1 MPIAEDVEL
10 GEGVAIAHPE
20 LVNRRGRGTL
30 GREHVQA
37 SIALFCGL
45 VSLGIAGIGYLARYG
60 FSDDSPLFWVK
71 FVGLSWFLV
80 TFSLLVRKLP
90 PVRDARGPWQSWA
103 GHGSLTLAGLGL
115 TALFGFDAGPA
126 LSRAIPF
133 AFAAVGCAGF
143 VLGCWSVART
153 ARLRDIAAVVGFA
166 GVFAIYG
173 ACVSCGTGYQNM
185 LMVEGISFKGCQ
197 IDELYHASICNML
210 RTYGVASTGLDGVPF
225 QPYHFGSHWLFA
237 RLCNLLDVRVIDFY
251 SRGYRVVFVPFG
263 VFCLSTFAAAV
274 AEARSLR
281 ESRADSIS
289 PSSGGEAADR
299 ATEHRSWTTG
309 ALFWFIVLTA
319 YLSFLPY
326 PAVGIPIYAWS
337 SVIISESYAVA
348 VAISLLGLAWA
359 ISFFQDAG
367 TRSVRRP
374 LPTVAAI
381 ACVGLLMAALSM
393 LKVSQS
399 TILVAAAV
407 FFFVRLAWHR
417 STLLSA
423 CTVVAAAGGY
433 CLLRY
438 SLNPNYRD
446 VARTTLPFQFVGSSV
461 EPELWPYFWLFYYAW
476 LWIVTAVRVRQERIR
491 TLGDLASALRGP
503 RLLDLEFLYVVAA
516 AGAGPAFFVV
526 PHSSAH
532 YFGEYQQWLAV
543 GILLSIVVCRSN
555 AQRDSFSENDRLD
568 HATPS
573 GRRWAAWRSVRLG
586 RVFLVAVIFSVAGMD
601 LFNTFRLAAGM
612 VNDNAFC
619 RGHAGGGTGV
629 NSALAHGHFREAA
642 LILDRTAADVER
654 RMRSEKNVLDLL
666 RSIDEMPLS
675 EKRASLLYIP
685 KSNRQFWELLHGP
698 FWPLD
703 SPLVAPALGGVAMID
718 GLCEPTPDTR
728 WYWYN
733 YSLYP
738 KPDFSRRQPPLD
750 QYLPVLR
757 SRCAQLGFK
766 QLIVIDTGPDD
777 LSRQQKYDCLP

>member
-281 ESRADSIS
+281 ESRAGLDLPIIRRRGCR
-289 PSSGGEAADR
+289 SSDR
-299 ATEHRSWTTG
+299 TSVLDNRRTLLVHRSDG
-309 ALFWFIVLTA
+309 
-319 YLSFLPY
+319 LP
-326 PAVGIPIYAWS
+326 
-337 SVIISESYAVA
+337 E
-348 VAISLLGLAWA
+348 
-359 ISFFQDAG
+359 
-367 TRSVRRP
+367 
-374 LPTVAAI
+374 LP
-381 ACVGLLMAALSM
+381 ALS
-393 LKVSQS
+393 
-399 TILVAAAV
+399 
-407 FFFVRLAWHR
+407 RGWH
-417 STLLSA
+417 TD
-423 CTVVAAAGGY
+423 
-433 CLLRY
+433 LR
-438 SLNPNYRD
+438 
-446 VARTTLPFQFVGSSV
+446 V
-461 EPELWPYFWLFYYAW
+461 EQRYYQ
-476 LWIVTAVRVRQERIR
+476 R
-491 TLGDLASALRGP
+491 
-503 RLLDLEFLYVVAA
+503 
-516 AGAGPAFFVV
+516 
-526 PHSSAH
+526 
-532 YFGEYQQWLAV
+532 
-543 GILLSIVVCRSN
+543 VVCRGGGDF
-555 AQRDSFSENDRLD
+555 AARARLGNLVL
-568 HATPS
+568 P
-573 GRRWAAWRSVRLG
+573 GRRHAIGAQAVANSGSHRLRRAAHG
-586 RVFLVAVIFSVAGMD
+586 RAQHAQGVAIHNSGGGGRFLFC
-601 LFNTFRLAAGM
+601 AAG
-612 VNDNAFC
+612 V
-619 RGHAGGGTGV
+619 
-629 NSALAHGHFREAA
+629 
-642 LILDRTAADVER
+642 
-654 RMRSEKNVLDLL
+654 
-666 RSIDEMPLS
+666 
-675 EKRASLLYIP
+675 ASL
-685 KSNRQFWELLHGP
+685 
-698 FWPLD
+698 D
-703 SPLVAPALGGVAMID
+703 AA
-718 GLCEPTPDTR
+718 
-728 WYWYN
+728 
-733 YSLYP
+733 
-738 KPDFSRRQPPLD
+738 
-750 QYLPVLR
+750 
-757 SRCAQLGFK
+757 
-766 QLIVIDTGPDD
+766 
-777 LSRQQKYDCLP
+777 